1 MFSQPSFF
9 RLSHK
14 ILNQTHM
21 AERNFVQTVASGIRD
36 NWSKEAYSD
45 YQGDT
50 YLYKDVAEK
59 VVKFHMIFANHK
71 IGIGSKIAILG
82 KNSKNWAV
90 TYMATVLNGS
100 IAVPILSDFHRE
112 DVMNILNHSET
123 DVLFVTEEYYPEIDP
138 EQLPKLRA
146 VFQLNDLSLL
156 FSREKGLEEEV
167 AGIQAAFEA
176 KYPSGLQPEDFKVPQ
191 VPNTEIVTINYTSGT
206 AGFSKGVVLNY
217 KAFMANLQYAQD
229 NMPLEPGNKIVAF
242 LPLAHTYGCAFD
254 FIFPTTLGCHITFLG
269 KIPSPA
275 VILKAFQEIKPHL
288 VMFVPLVLEKIY
300 TTRLLPKLRKPT
312 MKIAMA
318 IPGIN
323 NIIYRKINTT
333 LSESFGGRFREIVI
347 GGAALNPEVE
357 AFLKKIKFKFS
368 VGYGMTECGPL
379 VSYAGWRTH
388 RNGASGQAVDS
399 LEMKIDSFDPYKEV
413 GEIMVRGTNVLL
425 EYYKNPEAT
434 RASLTPDRWLR
445 TGDLGVFDKDHFI
458 YIKGRSKNMILG
470 PSGQNIYPEEIES
483 KLNTMLYIIESVV
496 VERNSKLVALVFPD
510 MEPVNSGTMTREDLE
525 EQMEKNRIALNN
537 RLPKYQ
543 QVIGI
548 ELVAEE
554 FAKTPKKSIK
564 RYLYK

>member
-1 MFSQPSFF
+1 MP
-9 RLSHK
+9 
-14 ILNQTHM
+14 
-21 AERNFVQTVASGIRD
+21 ERNFVQTVASGIRD
-36 NWSKEAYSD
+36 NWIQNAYSD

-50 YLYKDVAEK
+50 YMYKDVAEK
-59 VVKFHMIFANHK
+59 ILKFHMIFEKHK

-82 KNSKNWAV
+82 KNSRNWAV

-100 IAVPILSDFHRE
+100 IAIPVLSDFHRE
-112 DVMNILNHSET
+112 DIQNILNHSES
-123 DVLFVTEEYYPEIDP
+123 DVLFVTDEYYPGIDVNA
-138 EQLPKLRA
+138 LPALRA
-146 VFQLNDLSLL
+146 IFKLNDLSLL
-156 FSREKGLEEEV
+156 FSREPGLDEDV
-167 AGIQAAFEA
+167 AGIQKAFDLRFPNGIE
-176 KYPSGLQPEDFKVPQ
+176 PVDFKVPE
-191 VPNTEIVTINYTSGT
+191 VSNSEIITINYTSGT

-229 NMPLEPGNKIVAF
+229 NMPLEPGNQIVAF

-300 TTRLLPKLRKPT
+300 TTRLLPKLRKPA
-312 MKIAMA
+312 MKILLN

-323 NIIYRKINTT
+323 SVIRKKINAT
-333 LSESFGGRFREIVI
+333 LTESFGGRFREIVI

-357 AFLKKIKFKFS
+357 AFLKKIKFQFS

-388 RNGASGQAVDS
+388 RNGASGKAVDT
-399 LEMKIDSFDPYKEV
+399 LEMKIDSFDPYNEV
-413 GEIMVRGTNVLL
+413 GEIMVRGDNVLL
-425 EYYKNPEAT
+425 EYYKNPDAT
-434 RASLTPDRWLR
+434 HAALTEDGWLR
-445 TGDLGVFDKDHFI
+445 TGDLGVFDQDHFI

-483 KLNTMLYIIESVV
+483 KLNTMPYVIESVV
-496 VERNSKLVALVFPD
+496 AERSGKIVAMVFPD
-510 MEPVNSGTMTREDLE
+510 QESVNTGQISRDDLE
-525 EQMEKNRIALNN
+525 EQMEKNRISLNN
-537 RLPKYQ
+537 RLPKYM
-543 QVIGI
+543 QVTVI
-548 ELVAEE
+548 EIVAKE
-554 FAKTPKKSIK
+554 FEKTPKKSIK

>member
-1 MFSQPSFF
+1 
-9 RLSHK
+9 
-14 ILNQTHM
+14 M
-21 AERNFVQTVASGIRD
+21 AERNFVKTVASGIRD
-36 NWSKEAYSD
+36 NWLKEAYSD
-45 YQGDT
+45 YEGDT
-50 YLYKDVAEK
+50 YLYKEVAEK
-59 VVKFHMIFANHK
+59 IVKFHMIFAKHK

-82 KNSKNWAV
+82 KNSRNWAV

-112 DVMNILNHSET
+112 DIQNILSHSGT
-123 DVLFVTEEYYPEIDP
+123 DVLFVTEEYYPGIDVAT
-138 EQLPKLRA
+138 LPDLRA
-146 VFQLNDLSLL
+146 IFNLSDFSLL
-156 FSREKGLEEEV
+156 YSRGTGLEEEV
-167 AGIQAAFEA
+167 ANIQQTFDL
-176 KYPSGLQPEDFKVPQ
+176 KYPNGLEPADFTVPEVSNK
-191 VPNTEIVTINYTSGT
+191 EIITINYTSGT

-300 TTRLLPKLRKPT
+300 TTRLLPKLRKPM
-312 MKIAMA
+312 MKILLA

-323 NIIYRKINTT
+323 TIIHRKINKQ

-357 AFLKKIKFKFS
+357 AFLKKIKFQFS

-379 VSYAGWRTH
+379 VSYAGWKTH
-388 RNGASGQAVDS
+388 RNGASGKAVDS
-399 LEMKIDSFDPYKEV
+399 LVMKIDSFDPYKEV
-413 GEIMVRGTNVLL
+413 GEIMVRGENVLL
-425 EYYKNPEAT
+425 EYYKNRDAT
-434 RASLTPDRWLR
+434 HASLTSDGWLR
-445 TGDLGVFDKDHFI
+445 TGDLGVFDKDHYI

-470 PSGQNIYPEEIES
+470 PSGQNIYPEEIEA
-483 KLNTMLYIIESVV
+483 KLNTMPCVIESVV
-496 VERNSKLVALVFPD
+496 AERSNKLVAMVFPNAETED
-510 MEPVNSGTMTREDLE
+510 SGTLSREDLE
-525 EQMEKNRIALNN
+525 EQMEKNRISLNN

-543 QVIGI
+543 QVVSI

-554 FAKTPKKSIK
+554 FEKTPKKSIK